1 MALIASFV
9 VGANGASTLGGK
21 SSPLSTPAD
30 RNRFLARHRSAAAFI
45 IGKHSAAIESY
56 SASAVPIFVFTRN
69 SDPLT
74 FSHPL
79 MEQVVVNQHNLV
91 EIAKSLVDRTAG
103 DIVVEAGATLL
114 NALVDAGVVE
124 LFELS
129 ISPINGDGD
138 FLNISTLL
146 KNFQWDEELAD
157 DGTRLLQGRYKG
169 DSAHR

>member
-9 VGANGASTLGGK
+9 VGVNGASTLDGK
-21 SSPLSTPAD
+21 SSPLSTLAD
-30 RNRFLARHRSAAAFI
+30 RDRFLARHRSAAAFI
-45 IGKHSAAIESY
+45 IGKHSAEIESY

-69 SDPLT
+69 SHPLT

-79 MEQVVVNQHNLV
+79 MEQVVVKENNLSEIV
-91 EIAKSLVDRTAG
+91 ESLVRRIAG

-114 NALVDAGVVE
+114 TALIDAGVIK

-138 FLNISTLL
+138 FLNIPTLL
-146 KNFQWDEELAD
+146 KKFQWDEELAD